1 MSLIRGFQV
10 ELRDR
15 GRKSPPSG
23 GKMGNFTEG
32 RFFYQ
37 FVGISGGVRLTI
49 QTFSKLKS
57 IQ

>member
-23 GKMGNFTEG
+23 GEMVNFTKG
-32 RFFYQ
+32 GFFYQ
-37 FVGISGGVRLTI
+37 LVGISGRVRLTI

>member
-23 GKMGNFTEG
+23 GEMVNFTKG
-32 RFFYQ
+32 GFFYQ
-37 FVGISGGVRLTI
+37 LVGISGRVRLTI
-49 QTFSKLKS
+49 
-57 IQ
+57 